1 MKQPSA
7 AKPFPYYV
15 GIYSLEELVNKD
27 SKVCVINILGG
38 ESRKV
43 TPVSHEYSGGNIVAG
58 VQYGRKGVLETKI
71 GEIPVFRS
79 IRDVMREGI
88 KFDTGVVYLPPTA
101 VRQAVSELIQ
111 YNQELKTIILV
122 TEKISAK
129 DSMMIRY
136 MTQEAHVDVIGANC
150 LGVANV
156 WDTVRVGGA
165 LGGDKPA
172 ETLQKGSIAIHSNS
186 GNFTSTISEYLRTA
200 GFGISSAVSSGK
212 DVYIHFALPEFLF
225 AAQNDPRTKAIAL
238 YVEPGGYYEK
248 IALDMIRDRKFSFTK
263 PIVVCVTG
271 RWKKDLT
278 RSCGHAGAL
287 AGGGDDAI
295 AKEGWFDQYFG
306 VPCFNPDKPEVSK
319 LGVRI
324 ASIQDFPKAMKAVF
338 EKIDEQP
345 DFAASGDLSLKL
357 WMSDNFFKLPPELDL
372 PVVEALHPYNE
383 QIKETNKHIGAT
395 YLKQNMRNKSGAS
408 RMDPKTQVTEIHGK
422 SILELSKLTI
432 EEMIYFT
439 IAKIMPEK
447 SQLNAINMLLNL
459 LLKVDAEKMLTKE
472 YAKFHGAS
480 PNAYL
485 AAPLLTIGNNDYIK
499 KTKNYSSHIISIIR
513 EYGIDEKTTKYPE
526 EVIKLIETEFLTSE
540 KTADEPLGKF
550 LLEEVKNTQTKNES
564 VNFTKFIIEHSE
576 KKKMQIKDKFEFI
589 LAAVSLSL
597 FWKPMLEKRIS
608 RDTCEDALAYLYVIA
623 NLVAFSVMDKDK
635 NQFWGKL
642 TDLKTTENMT
652 ESFTKNIF
660 KILFNREAKES
671 ELTELKYLIGL
682 TLSNGPG
689 TISAKGAKESVSAKN
704 YIPTA
709 YAGFMLN
716 TGFAHGGNGFEAVEF
731 LLGKFDKKSLK
742 NPGNAKH
749 NVDLEKIANTTAKEY
764 REYVKEMKEKGVLN
778 YKKIPCVNHPVFK
791 GAPVNYDPRERF
803 VSKELEDNGIYNIF
817 MDFYHKLVVELF
829 NEGATKNVFCVNVD
843 AIISVI
849 ALKLLWDDYTGN
861 KISDLD
867 MQELVFIL
875 FLLGRAIGVSAEIID
890 HRSRGTDMDCRTPQS
905 ELSFVL

>member
-1 MKQPSA
+1 MRQSA

-15 GIYSLEELVNKD
+15 GIYSLEELVNKN
-27 SKVCVINILGG
+27 SRVCVINILGS

-43 TPVSHEYSGGNIVAG
+43 SPVSHEYSGGNIVAG
-58 VQYGRKGVLETKI
+58 VQYGRKGALETKI

-88 KFDTGVVYLPPTA
+88 EFDTGVVYLPPTA
-101 VRQAVSELIQ
+101 VSQAVSELIQ
-111 YNQELKTIILV
+111 YNPKLTTIILV
-122 TEKISAK
+122 TEKISSK
-129 DSMMIRY
+129 DAMMIRY
-136 MTQEAHVDVIGANC
+136 MTQEAGVDVIGANC

-165 LGGDKPA
+165 LGGDKPG
-172 ETLQKGSIAIHSNS
+172 ETLKKGSIAVHSNS
-186 GNFTSTISEYLRTA
+186 GNFTTTISEYLRTG

-248 IALDMIRDRKFSFTK
+248 VALDMINERKFAFNK

-271 RWKKDLT
+271 RWKKNLT

-287 AGGGDDAI
+287 AGGGDDAL
-295 AKEGWFDQYFG
+295 AKEEWFDKYFG
-306 VPCFNPDKPEVSK
+306 VGCFDPEKPEVSR

-338 EKIDEQP
+338 EKIGEKP
-345 DFAASGDLSLKL
+345 DLDTAGDLSLKL
-357 WMSDNFFKLPPELDL
+357 WMSDNFFKLPKELDL
-372 PVVEALHPYNE
+372 PVVKALAPYDE

-408 RMDPKTQVTEIHGK
+408 RMDSKTQVTEIHGK
-422 SILELSKLTI
+422 SILELSKLSI

-439 IAKIMPEK
+439 IAKVMPEQQ
-447 SQLNAINMLLNL
+447 QLPYINMLLNL
-459 LLKVDAEKMLTKE
+459 LMKVDPEKMEAKE
-472 YAKFHGAS
+472 YAKKQGAS

-485 AAPLLTIGNNDYIK
+485 AAPILTIGNNDYIK
-499 KTKNYSSHIISIIR
+499 KTKKYSKMIINLIR
-513 EYGIDEKTTKYPE
+513 EHGIDEKTKEYPK
-526 EVIKLIETEFLTSE
+526 EVIKCIEDEFLTKG
-540 KTADEPLGKF
+540 KTEDNLLGLY
-550 LLEEVKNTQTKNES
+550 LLEEVKNTTTTNES
-564 VNFTKFIIEHSE
+564 VLFTQFIIEHSE
-576 KKKMQIKDKFEFI
+576 KKKMHIKDKFEFI
-589 LAAVSLSL
+589 LAAISLAL
-597 FWKPMLEKRIS
+597 FWKPMLEKRIC
-608 RDTCEDALAYLYVIA
+608 RETCEDALAYLNVIA
-623 NLVAFSVMDKDK
+623 NLVAFSVMDKSK
-635 NQFWGKL
+635 NKYWKEL
-642 TDLKTTENMT
+642 TEMNPHNMT
-652 ESFTKNIF
+652 ESFTNNTF
-660 KILFNREAKES
+660 KILFNREATET

-716 TGFAHGGNGFEAVEF
+716 TGFAHGGNGFEAVDF
-731 LLGKFDKKSLK
+731 LLSKFSKNDLKDPGAKKHSI
-742 NPGNAKH
+742 
-749 NVDLEKIANTTAKEY
+749 DLEKIANATAKEY
-764 REYVKEMKEKGVLN
+764 REYVKDSKEKGILN
-778 YKKIPCVNHPVFK
+778 YTKIPCVNHPVFK
-791 GAPVNYDPRERF
+791 GNSVNYDPRERF

-817 MDFYHKLVVELF
+817 MDFYHKLVIELF

-849 ALKLLWDDYTGN
+849 ALKLLWSDYMKD

-905 ELSFVL
+905 ELCFVL